1 MKRTIP
7 ALILAG
13 LILAAMASCK
23 KEDNDKPTTAT
34 STTSTTT
41 GTTTNPLTK
50 KACVGIAEVV
60 IDGAPDTLNAME
72 MVFPPLNLF
81 GIYTDGFDFD
91 VSMQSGA
98 KGLPSK
104 STTFTVATDPEKMPT
119 ATEMILSHYDVDTET
134 DYYAQGGTISYT
146 INTKDKVVKFTNIV
160 FKAASG
166 ETKTISFEA
175 HLK

>member
-1 MKRTIP
+1 
-7 ALILAG
+7 LIKK
-13 LILAAMASCK
+13 SC
-23 KEDNDKPTTAT
+23 T
-34 STTSTTT
+34 
-41 GTTTNPLTK
+41 
-50 KACVGIAEVV
+50 GIADIV
-60 IDGAPDTLNAME
+60 IDGAPDTLHAME

-91 VSMQSGA
+91 LSLQSGA
-98 KGLPSK
+98 KGLPGK
-104 STTFTVATDPEKMPT
+104 STTFTVAGDPDKMPG

-134 DYYAQGGTISYT
+134 DYYGQDGTISYT

-160 FKAASG
+160 FKSAGG